1 MNLNAIVIFE
11 RGPIVQVLFIVCLVI
26 EFIFLFSDEVLN
38 PKPEMSEDHSRMT
51 RRAMMSTNVYGRSSE
66 MRMQAQVQNIVV
78 LSSAPQLYAR
88 QSRFAKS
95 SRRTKQSR
103 MVHTD
108 YTRGSDSE
116 DSD

>member
-1 MNLNAIVIFE
+1 M
-11 RGPIVQVLFIVCLVI
+11 
-26 EFIFLFSDEVLN
+26 EFIILFSDEVLN
-38 PKPEMSEDHSRMT
+38 PKPEISEDHFRMT
-51 RRAMMSTNVYGRSSE
+51 SRAMMSTNAYGRSSE
-66 MRMQAQVQNIVV
+66 MCDMAQVQNIVV
-78 LSSAPQLYAR
+78 LSSAPEVG